1 MKDILYPVVIVLILI
16 GAGLVYKY
24 QQDTSDRVILSL
36 AERMKEEYKKGYSDG
51 YSKGQLTGYSAGLVF
66 AYAQQL
72 KDKENSK

>member
-1 MKDILYPVVIVLILI
+1 MKDILYPVVIALILI
-16 GAGLVYKY
+16 GAALVYKY

-36 AERMKEEYKKGYSDG
+36 AERMEEEYKKGYSDG

-72 KDKENSK
+72 KDKENAK